1 VGSSSGNDEEKKESS
16 VPGYGIFSGV
26 GGTKAMQCDKAQLQI
41 VAFIHGE
48 LDEASS
54 AELEQHTRSCERCR
68 AEREIYQALH
78 RALALAPVEDPSPNL
93 LTQSRIRL
101 DQALDQMGAPSLWLR
116 LQTGTLGLFAQLS
129 SAPGVA
135 AALAVTG
142 FLLGGL
148 AGQVWMHH
156 NAHASTVQVAQLAQN
171 APLARPVS
179 QTPATLA
186 LPAQGMPS
194 GAIGSASGGAIE
206 DASTGSTATS
216 AAPAAVP
223 QIFNV
228 SRIVPHADT
237 HMVEVQYNQ
246 IVPKTMEGPMDDPAV
261 QQLLLMAAGNGMDP
275 GVQDDSVAL
284 LAQQCS
290 QGRYCAGGP
299 VRTALMVA
307 LRYDR
312 DASVRAKALDGL
324 QPYVAEDTRV
334 RDAILESLLH
344 DPSLQVRSSALHVLE
359 PVEADSSVHMVL
371 ETLAQQD
378 PSPQIRAASAQAV
391 LQMPPIQ

>member
-1 VGSSSGNDEEKKESS
+1 
-16 VPGYGIFSGV
+16 
-26 GGTKAMQCDKAQLQI
+26 MQCDKAQLQI
-41 VAFIHGE
+41 VAYIHGE
-48 LDEASS
+48 LDEDAS
-54 AELEQHTRSCERCR
+54 AELDLHTLACERC
-68 AEREIYQALH
+68 ATELEVYQALQ
-78 RALALAPVEDPSPNL
+78 RALALTPVQEPSPNL
-93 LTQSRIRL
+93 LAQSRIRL
-101 DQALDQMGAPSLWLR
+101 DQALDHIHSPSLWLR
-116 LQTGTLGLFAQLS
+116 LQIGAFGLFAQLR

-135 AALAVTG
+135 AGLAVAG
-142 FLLGGL
+142 FLLGGF
-148 AGQVWMHH
+148 AGQVWMQH
-156 NAHASTVQVAQLAQN
+156 NARTQSAQSVQLARN
-171 APLARPVS
+171 TPVARPRP
-179 QTPATLA
+179 QTLA
-186 LPAQGMPS
+186 PQIAPVQS
-194 GAIGSASGGAIE
+194 IHGGALE
-206 DASTGSTATS
+206 NASTGSV
-216 AAPAAVP
+216 AADNAPTAVP

-228 SRIVPHADT
+228 SRIVRHGDT

-246 IVPKTMEGPMDDPAV
+246 IVPQTLEGSVDDPAV
-261 QQLLLMAAGNGMDP
+261 QQLLLMAAGNGTDP
-275 GVQDDSVAL
+275 VVQDDSVAL

-344 DPSLQVRSSALHVLE
+344 DPSAQVRSSALQMLE

-378 PSPQIRAASAQAV
+378 PNPQIRAASAQAL
-391 LQMPPIQ
+391 LQMPPTQ

>member
-1 VGSSSGNDEEKKESS
+1 
-16 VPGYGIFSGV
+16 
-26 GGTKAMQCDKAQLQI
+26 MQCDKAQLQI

-48 LDEASS
+48 LDEDTS
-54 AELEQHTRSCERCR
+54 AELELHTLTCERCS
-68 AEREIYQALH
+68 AELEVYQALQ
-78 RALALAPVEDPSPNL
+78 RALTLTPAQEPSPNL
-93 LTQSRIRL
+93 LAQSRIRL
-101 DQALDQMGAPSLWLR
+101 DQALDQMGAPSFWLR
-116 LQTGTLGLFAQLS
+116 LQTGTLALFAQLR

-135 AALAVTG
+135 AALAVVG
-142 FLLGGL
+142 FLLGGW
-148 AGQVWMHH
+148 AGQVWMRH
-156 NAHASTVQVAQLAQN
+156 NAPAPTAQTAQLAQN
-171 APLARPVS
+171 TPAPRPV
-179 QTPATLA
+179 PPTLA
-186 LPAQGMPS
+186 LRATPAQTLNN
-194 GAIGSASGGAIE
+194 GAME
-206 DASTGSTATS
+206 NASTQAAAAGNASTS
-216 AAPAAVP
+216 VP

-228 SRIVPHADT
+228 SRIVPHQDT

-246 IVPKTMEGPMDDPAV
+246 IVPETVEGPMDDPAV
-261 QQLLLMAAGNGMDP
+261 QQLLLMAASNGMDP

-312 DASVRAKALDGL
+312 DASMRAKALDGL

-344 DPSLQVRSSALHVLE
+344 DPSQQVRSSALHVLE

-371 ETLAQQD
+371 QTLAQQD
-378 PSPQIRAASAQAV
+378 PSPQIRAASAQAL
-391 LQMPPIQ
+391 LQMPPTQ